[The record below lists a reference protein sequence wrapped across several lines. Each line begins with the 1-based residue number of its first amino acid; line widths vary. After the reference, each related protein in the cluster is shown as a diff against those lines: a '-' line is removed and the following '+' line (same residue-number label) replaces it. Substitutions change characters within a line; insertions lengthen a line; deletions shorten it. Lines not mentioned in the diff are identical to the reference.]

1 MARTQSYDYSKTGLH
16 IEPFEYAVPSTS
28 FIEEDVKSY
37 GNLWRFKQYILEW
50 TFGIA
55 KKKGYVFLKYKI
67 DDIAQFYTW
76 NIMEKVESIE
86 DHREHYIII
95 VLREVDDAG
104 MATSHNHCIVIDL
117 KYTHA
122 KFNIENL
129 MASLQGTDME
139 SLNNE
144 FIAKQLL
151 PWQEGG
157 AGSIVKRLRS
167 V

>member
-1 MARTQSYDYSKTGLH
+1 MAGTQSYNYSKTELH

-28 FIEEDVKSY
+28 FIEEDAESY
-37 GNLWRFKQYILEW
+37 GDLWRFKQHISEW

-55 KKKGYVFLKYKI
+55 KQKGYVFLKYKI
-67 DDIAQFYTW
+67 DDITQLYTW

-95 VLREVDDAG
+95 VLREVDEAS
-104 MATSHNHCIVIDL
+104 MATSHNHSTVIDVE
-117 KYTHA
+117 YTHA

-139 SLNNE
+139 SLNDE

-151 PWQEGG
+151 PW
-157 AGSIVKRLRS
+157 
-167 V
+167 